1 MPYVIKQLR
10 VRNFKCFDS
19 KKFYEFNFYN
29 DRNPTILSG
38 PNGFGKT
45 TFFDAVELIFTK
57 KITRLQTSIEDGRT
71 NLGKNILLNEADKDG
86 NLILTLIDE
95 NSNYLTI
102 IAIIDH
108 QVQKLF
114 IEESIKYSIVEG
126 ELNSDEDIDRVLCN
140 SKQWESSL
148 QRFEKLRYSMEHFN
162 VYYYVSQAESVHFL
176 KNSINNRKDSMN
188 VLLNTATVDGYL
200 EYIENEII
208 GKSKTKKGVIIND
221 AISSISDNINE
232 KVKTL
237 KSKIQENSLSL
248 EKAEYN
254 KLLDY
259 PIDVEPME
267 WDLEI
272 QSIDN
277 KDSTIDLN
285 SAISEIRALYRFA
298 INMEDYRIYLHNE
311 KINAY
316 INNKTIINDFID
328 FHQYLENGFINKI
341 EIRDLISEWEKLA
354 DIYNYSGFFKKQLEV
369 NSYKKEDLIKLKEID
384 EDLISVNIEEI
395 SELVISINDA
405 NKALSSRQN
414 MLNDL
419 DKARIKLHQ
428 IKKDFDE
435 ESSNCPYCNHKYGN
449 VDELEQAFISLT
461 NKLSGE
467 KSEES
472 QKTQTLIE
480 LLRHKMQKDLDKIL
494 LILEGADEVKIREL
508 NTLSA
513 KYKQFIED
521 EKRIKSIETIYPYL
535 SNSDSW
541 IKLENSEKLLEIQR
555 VIQGNF
561 ENYSNI
567 DFINDM
573 EKYNFK
579 SISEKYRNI
588 FLISQPKVTD
598 EECIEQ
604 KIQYIQ
610 YMNSLASNTEI
621 NSLKDEIKKEMLKL
635 KKIETIRA
643 NIEKL
648 KKLYQDSI
656 NDYKNQILKKLRV
669 PLLIYTGKIL
679 QEYQSGLGV
688 FVSKDEMRFVSNGDA
703 KHDILNTFSSGQLSG
718 FVLAFL
724 FSMNKQYIRKSE
736 DDIGFIL
743 VDDPV
748 QTMDDINIASLIEV
762 LRNDFSNKQII
773 ISTHETDKENYILYK
788 FLKYNSIGQSFNV
801 KEKLYV

>member
-86 NLILTLIDE
+86 NIILTLIDE

-126 ELNSDEDIDRVLCN
+126 KLNSDGDIDRVLCN
-140 SKQWESSL
+140 SKKWESSL

-188 VLLNTATVDGYL
+188 VLLNTAKVDGYL

-221 AISSISDNINE
+221 AISSISDNIDK
-232 KVKTL
+232 KVKIL

-248 EKAEYN
+248 EKVEYN
-254 KLLDY
+254 KLVDY

-285 SAISEIRALYRFA
+285 SAISEIGALYKFA
-298 INMEDYRIYLHNE
+298 INMEDYQIYLHNE

-328 FHQYLENGFINKI
+328 FHQYLENGFINEI
-341 EIRDLISEWEKLA
+341 EIRDLISEWGKIT
-354 DIYNYSGFFKKQLEV
+354 DIYNYSGFLRKELDVNSFKKE
-369 NSYKKEDLIKLKEID
+369 ELIKLKEID
-384 EDLISVNIEEI
+384 EDLISANIEEI
-395 SELVISINDA
+395 SKLVISINDA
-405 NKALSSRQN
+405 NKALSGRQN

-419 DKARIKLHQ
+419 DQARVKLHQ
-428 IKKDFDE
+428 IKKDFNE

-449 VDELEQAFISLT
+449 VDELEEAFISLT
-461 NKLSGE
+461 NNLSSE
-467 KSEES
+467 KSEEL

-513 KYKQFIED
+513 KYKQFIEN
-521 EKRIKSIETIYPYL
+521 EKRIKAVETIYPYL

-541 IKLENSEKLLEIQR
+541 TKLEKSQKLLEIQR
-555 VIQGNF
+555 VLQGKVK
-561 ENYSNI
+561 NYSNL

-573 EKYNFK
+573 EKYKFK
-579 SISEKYRNI
+579 SISEKYKNI
-588 FLISQPKVTD
+588 FSISQPRITD
-598 EECIEQ
+598 EEHVNQ
-604 KIQYIQ
+604 KIQYLQ
-610 YMNSLASNTEI
+610 YMYSISRNTEI
-621 NSLKDEIKKEMLKL
+621 ESLKEEIKKEMLKL
-635 KKIETIRA
+635 KKIETIRT

-648 KKLYQDSI
+648 KKMYQDSI
-656 NDYKNQILKKLRV
+656 SDYKNQILKKLRV

-679 QEYQSGLGV
+679 QDYQSGLGV

-724 FSMNKQYIRKSE
+724 FSMNKQYITKSE

-773 ISTHETDKENYILYK
+773 VSTHETDKENYILYK
-788 FLKYNSIGQSFNV
+788 FLKYNLIGQSFNV
-801 KEKLYV
+801 KEKLYI

>member
-1 MPYVIKQLR
+1 MPYAIKQLR

-57 KITRLQTSIEDGRT
+57 KITRLRTSIEDGRI

-102 IAIIDH
+102 IAVIDNK
-108 QVQKLF
+108 VQKLF
-114 IEESIKYSIVEG
+114 IEESIKYSVIEG
-126 ELNSDEDIDRVLCN
+126 ILNSDEDIDRFLHD
-140 SKQWESSL
+140 SKQWKSSL
-148 QRFEKLRYSMEHFN
+148 QQFKKLKYSMEHFN

-176 KNSINNRKDSMN
+176 KNSISNRKDSMN

-208 GKSKTKKGVIIND
+208 GKNKTKKGVLIND
-221 AISSISDNINE
+221 AITSISENINE
-232 KVKTL
+232 KVKIL
-237 KSKIQENSLSL
+237 KSKMLGNSLAL
-248 EKAEYN
+248 EKIEYN
-254 KLLDY
+254 QLLDY
-259 PIDVEPME
+259 PVDVEPMD
-267 WDLEI
+267 WDIEI
-272 QSIDN
+272 QNIDN
-277 KDSTIDLN
+277 IDDTINLN
-285 SAISEIRALYRFA
+285 SAISEIMALHKFA
-298 INMEDYRIYLHNE
+298 ISTKDYQVYLHNE

-316 INNKTIINDFID
+316 INNKTILNDYID
-328 FHQYLENGFINKI
+328 FHQYFENGLINKI
-341 EIRDLISEWEKLA
+341 KIRDLISKWHKLV
-354 DIYNYSGFFKKQLEV
+354 DIYNHSGFFKNGLEI
-369 NSYKKEDLIKLKEID
+369 NSYKREDLIKLKEID

-395 SELVISINDA
+395 SEIVISISDA
-405 NKALSSRQN
+405 NKVLSSRQN

-419 DKARIKLHQ
+419 DKARTKLHQ
-428 IKKDFDE
+428 IKRDFDK
-435 ESSNCPYCNHKYGN
+435 ESSNCPYCNHKYDN
-449 VDELEQAFISLT
+449 VEELEQAFISLT

-472 QKTQTLIE
+472 QKTQTLII
-480 LLRHKMQKDLDKIL
+480 LLHKKMQKDLDRIVS
-494 LILEGADEVKIREL
+494 ILEGIDANKIREL

-521 EKRIKSIETIYPYL
+521 GKRIKAIEAIYPYL

-541 IKLENSEKLLEIQR
+541 TNLENSKKLLEIQR
-555 VIQGNF
+555 VLQGKLK
-561 ENYSNI
+561 NYNNL

-588 FLISQPKVTD
+588 FSISQPRVTD
-598 EECIEQ
+598 EKHIEK
-604 KIQYIQ
+604 KIQYLQ
-610 YMNSLASNTEI
+610 YLNSLSRNTEI
-621 NSLKDEIKKEMLKL
+621 NSLKNEIKKEILKL
-635 KKIETIRA
+635 KKIETSRV
-643 NIEKL
+643 NIERL

-679 QEYQSGLGV
+679 QDYQSGLGV

-718 FVLAFL
+718 FILAFL
-724 FSMNKQYIRKSE
+724 FSMNKQYITKSG

-788 FLKYNSIGQSFNV
+788 FLKYNLIGQSFNV
-801 KEKLYV
+801 KEKLYI